1 VGGRDVWR
9 IERETRRGREG
20 VWERLRE
27 SEMAAEIDRQEGL
40 GVGVS
45 LEPSALMDAVSRCFV
60 TTQAHI
66 TRVVRSTD
74 IGYSYSR

>member
-1 VGGRDVWR
+1 MENREGDS
-9 IERETRRGREG
+9 ERERRGLG
-20 VWERLRE
+20 E

-74 IGYSYSR
+74 IGDSYSR